1 MPKEQSPGKPTTRR
15 YSAEEKA
22 AAVRMVRTL
31 RAELGTEQGTVQRV
45 ARQLG
50 YGVESVRTWVRQAD
64 IDEGL
69 APGVTTAESKRVQEL
84 EQENRELKRANEILK
99 RAAKFLRGGARPPTQ
114 EIVEF
119 IDANREEF
127 GVEPICTVL
136 RSAGLQ
142 VALSTYYDTKA
153 RVPSARALRD
163 AVLGPALC
171 QLWKDNYCV
180 YGARKLWKTARREG
194 HDVGRDQVARLMRA
208 AGIEG
213 VRRGKR
219 VRTTKPDPAAARH
232 PDLVKRNFTAT
243 APNQLWVTDLTF
255 VPTWAGVAYVCFI
268 IDAYSRMIVGW
279 RVASHMRTSMVLDAL
294 EMARWSRGNML
305 PGLRC
310 HSDAGSQFT
319 SIRYGERL
327 AEIGAVPS
335 IGTVGDSFDNALAE
349 TVNGYY
355 KAELI
360 YGPARSR
367 PWKTVEDVE
376 LATLSWVHWHN
387 TSRLHSYLGDI
398 PPAEFEAAFYD
409 AYRTDQPLI
418 GIQ

>member
-1 MPKEQSPGKPTTRR
+1 MPKEQSPGRPTTRR
-15 YSAEEKA
+15 YGPEEKA

-31 RAELGTEQGTVQRV
+31 RTELGTEQGTVARV

-50 YGVESVRTWVRQAD
+50 YGVESVRSWVRQAD
-64 IDEGL
+64 IDDGHV
-69 APGVTTAESKRVQEL
+69 PGVSTAEIARIKEL

-99 RAAKFLRGGARPPTQ
+99 RAAKFLRGGARPPTPQ
-114 EIVEF
+114 IVAF

-136 RSAGLQ
+136 REAGVS
-142 VALSTYYDTKA
+142 VAPSTYYDTKT
-153 RVPSARALRD
+153 RKPSARACRD
-163 AVLGPALC
+163 AVLGPVLRAL
-171 QLWKDNYCV
+171 WEDNYRV
-180 YGARKLWKTARREG
+180 YGARKLWKTARRAG

-208 AGIEG
+208 AGICG
-213 VRRGKR
+213 ARRGKR
-219 VRTTKPDPAAARH
+219 VRTTKADPAATRH
-232 PDLVKRNFTAT
+232 PDLVKRQFTAT

-255 VPTWAGVAYVCFI
+255 VPTWAGVAYVCFL
-268 IDAYSRMIVGW
+268 IDAFSRMIVGW
-279 RVASHMRTSMVLDAL
+279 RVASHMRTTMVLDAI
-294 EMARWSRGNML
+294 EMARWSRGILL
-305 PGLRC
+305 PYLVC

-327 AEIGAVPS
+327 AEIGATPS

-360 YGPARSR
+360 YGPARTG

-387 TSRLHSYLGDI
+387 TSRLHGYLSDV
-398 PPAEFEAAFYD
+398 PPTEFEAAFYD
-409 AYRTDQPLI
+409 ASRNDQNLVE
-418 GIQ
+418 IQ

>member
-69 APGVTTAESKRVQEL
+69 APGVTTAESKKVKEL
-84 EQENRELKRANEILK
+84 EQEIRELKRANEILK

-219 VRTTKPDPAAARH
+219 VRTTKADPAAARH
-232 PDLVKRNFTAT
+232 PDLVHRNFAAA

-268 IDAYSRMIVGW
+268 IDAHSRMIVGW

-294 EMARWSRGNML
+294 EMARWSRGTTL
-305 PGLRC
+305 QDLIC

-398 PPAEFEAAFYD
+398 PPTEFEAAFYD

>member
-15 YSAEEKA
+15 YSSEEKA

-31 RAELGTEQGTVQRV
+31 REELGAEQGTVTRV
-45 ARQLG
+45 AHQLG
-50 YGVESVRTWVRQAD
+50 YGVESVRSWVRQAD
-64 IDEGL
+64 IDDGH
-69 APGVTTAESKRVQEL
+69 APGVTSTESAKVKEL
-84 EQENRELKRANEILK
+84 EQEIRELKRANEILK

-114 EIVEF
+114 EIVAF
-119 IDANREEF
+119 IDDNREEF

-142 VALSTYYDTKA
+142 VAPSTYYDAKT
-153 RVPSARALRD
+153 RPPSARAQRD
-163 AVLGPALC
+163 AVLGPALR
-171 QLWKDNYCV
+171 QLWKDNYQV
-180 YGARKLWKTARREG
+180 YGAHKLWKTARRAG

-208 AGIEG
+208 AGIQG

-232 PDLVKRNFTAT
+232 PDLVKRRFTAT
-243 APNQLWVTDLTF
+243 APTQLWVTDLTF

-268 IDAYSRMIVGW
+268 VDAHSRMIVGW

-294 EMARWSRGNML
+294 EMARWSRGNTL
-305 PGLRC
+305 QDLIC

-360 YGPARSR
+360 YGPARSG

-376 LATLSWVHWHN
+376 LATLSWVYWHN
-387 TSRLHSYLGDI
+387 TTRLHSYLGDL

-409 AYRTDQPLI
+409 ASRTDQPLV